1 MDKRTPP
8 PCPRC
13 DSTNVAAYIWGM
25 PAFGEIEQ
33 DLKEGKVILGGCEV
47 CGDEPEW
54 RCNHC
59 GLEFGGTGPMDDG
72 TGLSYYAGR
81 DPLARWDRSRHE
93 KLADVVYG
101 CAVGDA
107 LGVPYE
113 FLTRDTFIC
122 TTMADGGAHHVPR
135 GTFSDDTSMLLATCD
150 SIKKCGD
157 SDEREPACGATEESG
172 ATPASDTSAEGAGPD
187 GALLSDDAAN
197 EEPAPA
203 GTGAPDPAV
212 NPDDMAVRFRAWLDD
227 GAYTADGVVFDVG
240 NTTAKALRQ
249 GHGCS
254 DEYSNGNG
262 SLMRTA
268 PLAATDAT
276 DDQIRAVSAVTHAHP
291 LSTESCVCFVHIL
304 RDVLKGKEL
313 RSAIVDNIPDDKR
326 FEFLDEVCDWDR
338 DEVRSTGFVL
348 DTLGAA
354 LWCAADTSTY
364 RDCVLAA
371 VNLGD
376 DSDTTAA
383 VAGALAGA
391 LYGREAIPEEWL
403 EDLRGKDVIKE
414 CLF

>member
-1 MDKRTPP
+1 MDKRSTP

-13 DSTNVAAYIWGM
+13 GSTNVATYIWGM

-33 DLKEGKVILGGCEV
+33 DLKEGKVIIGGCRV

-54 RCNHC
+54 RCNTC

-81 DPLARWDRSRHE
+81 DPLARWDRSRHK

-113 FLTRDTFIC
+113 FLTRDTFTC
-122 TTMADGGAHHVPR
+122 TNMADGGAHHVPR

-150 SIKKCGD
+150 SI
-157 SDEREPACGATEESG
+157 REKGQV
-172 ATPASDTSAEGAGPD
+172 D
-187 GALLSDDAAN
+187 
-197 EEPAPA
+197 
-203 GTGAPDPAV
+203 
-212 NPDDMAVRFRAWLDD
+212 PDDMAMRFRAWLDD

-240 NTTAKALRQ
+240 NTTRRALRQ
-249 GHGCS
+249 GGGCD

-262 SLMRTA
+262 SLMRIA
-268 PLAATDAT
+268 PLVCTDAT
-276 DDQIRAVSAVTHAHP
+276 NDEIRAVSAVTHAHP
-291 LSTESCVCFVHIL
+291 LSTESCVAFVHIL
-304 RDVLKGKEL
+304 RDVLAGKPLME
-313 RSAIVDNIPDDKR
+313 SIDNSIPDDPR
-326 FEFLDEVCDWDR
+326 FEFLDEVDSWNR

-364 RDCVLAA
+364 RDCVLEA

-403 EDLRGKDVIKE
+403 EDLRGKDVIEK